1 MGAYDR
7 GVQAAAAQRAAA
19 PPGKRATTSP
29 LNSSWTRRG
38 CPSSHGCRPCQRRP
52 LHQGPRNDR
61 PADPLVHRQ
70 SLPGAVNHIGWRR
83 LGRPCLAQDAAGRAA
98 RSIGRAGHHPHNYPG
113 QAPRIVENQVT
124 YTLTTTML
132 AGDIVAQ
139 EISRCITVPNLAL
152 YDLAMGGATRASSYV
167 LRAGRLKHAL
177 SASEQKPPE
186 QCAETCWPIAEGT
199 PIGSEICMRLTSGQ
213 FKSVPVKTVMLRS
226 AARGRQISRLI
237 SVVQKRLHLLNSQPG
252 VQCSRRSS

>member
-1 MGAYDR
+1 MIARLIRWSIVNRFLVLLTTLAGGAW
-7 GVQAAAAQRAAA
+7 GVPALLRTPLDALPDLSDVQVIIR
-19 PPGKRATTSP
+19 TT
-29 LNSSWTRRG
+29 
-38 CPSSHGCRPCQRRP
+38 
-52 LHQGPRNDR
+52 
-61 PADPLVHRQ
+61 
-70 SLPGAVNHIGWRR
+70 
-83 LGRPCLAQDAAGRAA
+83 
-98 RSIGRAGHHPHNYPG
+98 YPG

-237 SVVQKRLHLLNSQPG
+237 PVVQKRLHLLNSQPG